1 MSVQLDSRLHCT
13 DDRHPL
19 KLGGQQW
26 RRREKRKQRRRRPR
40 SVGRRSRRRRC
51 RSSIALEA
59 VEDRVTR
66 AGWRRGCSALCRD
79 DPPGRAG
86 LGERQGAS
94 AGTEVW
100 TSSAS
105 PKRDRAAAD
114 GEDGDEKAFG
124 AALASASGPKSL
136 RHLADAL
143 GVLTALETCNDL
155 HAASGVIPR
164 RRFSLPASLRGAKR
178 RSNLEIARQ
187 LHGFASRAMT

>member
-1 MSVQLDSRLHCT
+1 MSVQIDSRLHCT

-40 SVGRRSRRRRC
+40 SVGRRSRRRRY
-51 RSSIALEA
+51 RSSVALEA

-79 DPPGRAG
+79 DAPRRAG
-86 LGERQGAS
+86 SGERQRAS

-100 TSSAS
+100 TSPAWL
-105 PKRDRAAAD
+105 KRDRAAAD
-114 GEDGDEKAFG
+114 DEDGHEKTFG
-124 AALASASGPKSL
+124 AALASASGPKNL

-143 GVLTALETCNDL
+143 GVSTALQKLARGVRSHSAAPFFFFFDL
-155 HAASGVIPR
+155 GVARSGSDAV
-164 RRFSLPASLRGAKR
+164 
-178 RSNLEIARQ
+178 
-187 LHGFASRAMT
+187 